1 MCASFSGGFER
12 LQLRHK
18 ERHLLLYARV
28 ANPETI
34 GRDVF
39 FYAFSCPYTIPK
51 PCATT

>member
-1 MCASFSGGFER
+1 MCASFSGGLER

-39 FYAFSCPYTIPK
+39 FYAFPLPLHH
-51 PCATT
+51 P